1 MKWKVILER
10 PDAETL
16 AKWNEF
22 LKCAAFPTH
31 YTTPD
36 FLVDPFVRGGERF
49 AVLAFDGEEV
59 AAVLTGVDAG
69 QTIHSGLAVRP
80 QTAFRKD
87 TNKLI
92 AAKALIGGMLEK
104 GGADVRFL
112 DFYAWEKIENIDET
126 GFQERKSEGDNKIV
140 VLDLSK
146 GADAIFQDFS
156 QTRRNEIRKAIKQ
169 NALEIREIDS
179 PDELFELYEIHKDWC
194 ARKNIQPDNFEDF
207 EFGFLQNDY
216 RKILIAKHEGKV
228 VAGSYYRF
236 CENGVVEYAGNN
248 SRLEYQKFRP
258 NDLIG
263 WRSIE
268 WACEAGF
275 THYSMGGSHLFLRRF
290 GGETVSTYRYKYDRS
305 LLKIHNLKESIKDLS
320 VNIYKGLPASVKSRI
335 KQVAGKN

>member
-1 MKWKVILER
+1 MKWKVILQP

-16 AKWNEF
+16 VKWDEF
-22 LKCAAFPTH
+22 LQHAAFPTH

-49 AVLAFDGEEV
+49 AVLAFDEEKI
-59 AAVLTGVDAG
+59 AAVLTAVDAG

-87 TNKLI
+87 TNKLT

-104 GGADVRFL
+104 GGADLRFL
-112 DFYAWEKIENIDET
+112 EFYAWEKIENIDET
-126 GFQERKSEGDNKIV
+126 GFQTLKTESDNKIV
-140 VLDLSK
+140 MLDLSK
-146 GADAIFQDFS
+146 GAEAIFKDFS

-169 NALEIREIDS
+169 NALEIREINS
-179 PDELFELYEIHKDWC
+179 PHELIELYEIHKDWC
-194 ARKNIQPDNFEDF
+194 ARKNIAPDSFEDF
-207 EFGFLQNDY
+207 EFGYLHRDY

-228 VAGSYYRF
+228 IAGSYYRF
-236 CENGVVEYAGNN
+236 YKNGVVEYAGNN

-263 WRSIE
+263 WLSIE

-275 THYSMGGSHLFLRRF
+275 KHYSMGGSHLFLRRF

-305 LLKIHNLKESIKDLS
+305 LLKIYNLKENVKNLS

-335 KQVAGKN
+335 KQIAGKN